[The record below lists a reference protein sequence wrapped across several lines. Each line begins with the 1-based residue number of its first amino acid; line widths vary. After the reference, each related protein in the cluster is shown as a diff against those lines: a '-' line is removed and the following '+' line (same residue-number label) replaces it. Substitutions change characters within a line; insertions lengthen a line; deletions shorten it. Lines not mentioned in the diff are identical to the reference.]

1 MFTGIIVE
9 VGEVASLERRGAG
22 ARLRVKASGVS
33 AGMRVGDSVAV
44 EGACLTAASVGEGYF
59 EADLSPETVAA
70 TTLGDLRPGDA
81 VNLELPT
88 PAGAPLGGHFVQG
101 HVDGT
106 GTVKELA
113 GSGDAY
119 TLRVAVPPNL
129 ARYVVEKGSVAVA
142 GISLTAVDVRDGE
155 FGAAVI
161 PHTYENT
168 TLKRRRP
175 GSRVNVEVD
184 VIAKYVER
192 FVGRGSG
199 LTAKRLAELGY
210 GD

>member
-22 ARLRVKASGVS
+22 GRLRVRANTVV
-33 AGMRVGDSVAV
+33 AGLEVGDSVAV
-44 EGACLTAASVGEGYF
+44 EGACLTAASVGDGYF
-59 EADLSPETVAA
+59 EADLSPETAA
-70 TTLGDLRPGDA
+70 TTTLGDLRPGDA

-88 PAGAPLGGHFVQG
+88 PAGSPLGGHFVQG
-101 HVDGT
+101 HVDGI
-106 GTVKELA
+106 GTVRELTT
-113 GSGDAY
+113 SGDAY
-119 TLRVAVPPNL
+119 AIRVAVPPAL

-155 FGAAVI
+155 FGAALI

-168 TLKRRRP
+168 TLKGRRP

-192 FVGRGSG
+192 LAVRGDG
-199 LTAKRLAELGY
+199 LTAERLAELGY
-210 GD
+210 DD

>member
-1 MFTGIIVE
+1 
-9 VGEVASLERRGAG
+9 VGEVASLERRGAA
-22 ARLRVKASGVS
+22 ARLRVKANEVA

-44 EGACLTAASVGEGYF
+44 EGACLTATSVGDGYF

-70 TTLGDLRPGDA
+70 TTLGTLRPGDE

-88 PAGAPLGGHFVQG
+88 PAGGPLGGHFVQG

-106 GTVKELA
+106 GTVKELTA
-113 GSGDAY
+113 SGDVY
-119 TLRVAVPPNL
+119 TLRVAVPPAL

-192 FVGRGSG
+192 LACRGSG
-199 LTAKRLAELGY
+199 LTTERLADLGY

>member
-1 MFTGIIVE
+1 MFTGIIAE
-9 VGEVASLERRGAG
+9 VGEVASLERKGAAG
-22 ARLRVKASGVS
+22 RLRVNADEVTAGLGV
-33 AGMRVGDSVAV
+33 GGSVAV
-44 EGACLTAASVGEGYF
+44 EGACVTAAAVGDGYF

-70 TTLGDLRPGDA
+70 TTLGELRPGDP

-88 PAGAPLGGHFVQG
+88 PAGSPLGGHFVQG
-101 HVDGT
+101 HVDGV
-106 GTVKELA
+106 GTVKELTK
-113 GSGDAY
+113 SGDAY
-119 TLRVAVPPNL
+119 TLRVAVPPGL
-129 ARYVVEKGSVAVA
+129 ARYVVEKGSVTVA

-155 FGAAVI
+155 FGAALI

-168 TLKRRRP
+168 TLKSRRP

-192 FVGRGSG
+192 LASRGSG
-199 LTAKRLAELGY
+199 LTAERLAELGY

>member
-9 VGEVASLERRGAG
+9 VGEVASLERKGAG
-22 ARLRVKASGVS
+22 GRLRVEANKATTNLV
-33 AGMRVGDSVAV
+33 VGDSVAV
-44 EGACLTAASVGEGYF
+44 EGACLTAASVGDGYF
-59 EADLSPETVAA
+59 EADLSPETMAA

-88 PAGAPLGGHFVQG
+88 PAGSPLGGHFVQG
-101 HVDGT
+101 HVDGV
-106 GTVKELA
+106 GTVKELTKA
-113 GSGDAY
+113 GEGYA
-119 TLRVAVPPNL
+119 LRVAVPPAL

-142 GISLTAVDVRDGE
+142 GISLTAVDVRGGE

-168 TLKRRRP
+168 TLKHRRP

-192 FVGRGSG
+192 LVGRESG
-199 LTAKRLAELGY
+199 LTGERLAELGY